1 MKKPLA
7 VFLSCMLLVGTMQI
21 ASAAESVPMSP
32 LDGLKYLTEE
42 ASADAVV
49 KVKPVKAPV
58 KNAPAKAPAGTPGV
72 EDEEGTGNPLADP
85 GDSGSTPPA
94 ATLQNSGSITV
105 TGLKE
110 GTTVNAYRLVKLE
123 TNASNTHFY
132 NQLNSPKYQPVF
144 DELGV
149 ENVSSFAEKPGS
161 AVLAAA
167 QKCITAAATV
177 PAAEYSQTVQADQNS
192 LTITGADLGFYY
204 IAMTAAEGDF
214 TIYNPMLV
222 LVPQVS
228 ETPGEENVTYAYDV
242 NAAAKSSSPGIEK
255 KILEGTQLV
264 NTTSASI
271 GDIIKYQ
278 LTTLVPEYKADIDD
292 EKVVFKITDT
302 MSKGLT
308 YKDGFAVY
316 GIGEAGGAGT
326 TIENPLTGGFATPTV
341 TVKDETGETSIV
353 MDFDYT
359 KIKEYKSIRITYDAG
374 LNEDAVIGGAGNP
387 NEAKLAYSHDTS
399 KVDDSG
405 KYPSKEP
412 PGDKTVV
419 YTFGL
424 DITKYE
430 LGDMSVK
437 LSGAEFSMKTAGGQQ
452 VYFKS
457 KDAENIIYTAIVADA
472 QPENTR
478 ETITTIAGGKLII
491 EGLGEGSYTLT
502 EVKAPN
508 DYHIIDKS
516 IPITITAEKTG
527 EELTGKVTQDTGISA
542 GSYGDA
548 YYVKNIANSPKYALP
563 QTGGIGTAI
572 FGLIAVLAA
581 AAACVMLY
589 RRRNE

>member
-1 MKKPLA
+1 MKKLLA

-49 KVKPVKAPV
+49 KAKPVKAPV

-94 ATLQNSGSITV
+94 ATLQDSGSITV

-132 NQLNSPKYQPVF
+132 NQLNSPKYQAVF

-149 ENVSSFAEKPGS
+149 KNVFSFAEKPGS

-177 PAAEYSQTVQADQNS
+177 PQAEYSQTVEAGQNS
-192 LTITGADLGFYY
+192 LTITPADLGFYY

-228 ETPGEENVTYAYDV
+228 ETPGEEKVTYTYDV
-242 NAAAKSSSPGIEK
+242 TAAAKSSSPGIEK

-264 NTTSASI
+264 DTTSASI

-278 LTTLVPEYKADIDD
+278 LTTLVPEYKADIEYD
-292 EKVVFKITDT
+292 KVVFKITDT

-308 YKDGFAVY
+308 YKDDFAVY

-326 TIENPLTGGFATPTV
+326 TIDNPLTGDVATPTV
-341 TVKDETGETSIV
+341 TVDENGETTIV
-353 MDFDYT
+353 MDFNYA
-359 KIKEYKSIRITYDAG
+359 KIKDYKSIRITYNAE
-374 LNEDAVIGGAGNP
+374 LNEDAVIGGEGNP
-387 NEAKLAYSHDTS
+387 NEARLAYSHDTS
-399 KVDDSG
+399 KVDGSG

-424 DITKYE
+424 DIT
-430 LGDMSVK
+430 
-437 LSGAEFSMKTAGGQQ
+437 
-452 VYFKS
+452 
-457 KDAENIIYTAIVADA
+457 
-472 QPENTR
+472 
-478 ETITTIAGGKLII
+478 
-491 EGLGEGSYTLT
+491 
-502 EVKAPN
+502 
-508 DYHIIDKS
+508 
-516 IPITITAEKTG
+516 
-527 EELTGKVTQDTGISA
+527 
-542 GSYGDA
+542 
-548 YYVKNIANSPKYALP
+548 
-563 QTGGIGTAI
+563 
-572 FGLIAVLAA
+572 
-581 AAACVMLY
+581 
-589 RRRNE
+589 

>member
-49 KVKPVKAPV
+49 KAKPVKAPV
-58 KNAPAKAPAGTPGV
+58 KNAPAKAPAGTPGD
-72 EDEEGTGNPLADP
+72 EDEEGTGEPK
-85 GDSGSTPPA
+85 DSGSTPSA

-110 GTTVNAYRLVKLE
+110 GTTVNAYRLVKLD
-123 TNASNTHFY
+123 TNESNSHFY
-132 NQLNSPKYQPVF
+132 NQLNSPKYQAVF
-144 DELGV
+144 DELDV
-149 ENVSSFAEKPGS
+149 ENVSSFAALEGS
-161 AVLAAA
+161 KVLAAA
-167 QKCITAAATV
+167 QKCITAAATL
-177 PAAEYSQTVQADQNS
+177 PDAEYSQMVQAGQNS

-242 NAAAKSSSPGIEK
+242 NAAAKSSSPGIKK
-255 KILEGTQLV
+255 KIIEGTQLV

-271 GDIIKYQ
+271 GDIIKYH
-278 LTTLVPEYKADIDD
+278 LSTLVPEYKADIDD
-292 EKVVFKITDT
+292 GKVVFKITDT

-308 YKDGFAVY
+308 YKESFAVY
-316 GIGEAGGAGT
+316 GIKTEGEAGT
-326 TIENPLTGGFATPTV
+326 LIENPLTGDVATPTV
-341 TVKDETGETSIV
+341 TVKDETGETTIV

-359 KIKEYKSIRITYDAG
+359 KIKEYKSIRITYDAE
-374 LNEDAVIGGAGNP
+374 LNEVAVIGGAGNP

-430 LGDMSVK
+430 LGDPNVK
-437 LSGAEFSMKTAGGQQ
+437 LPGAEFSMKTAGGQQ

-457 KDAENIIYTAIVADA
+457 KDAENNIYTAIVADA
-472 QPENTR
+472 QPENTL

-508 DYHIIDKS
+508 DYHIIDKDIS
-516 IPITITAEKTG
+516 ITITAEKTG
-527 EELTGKVTQDTGISA
+527 GELTGKVTQDAEISA

>member
-49 KVKPVKAPV
+49 KAKPVKALV

-72 EDEEGTGNPLADP
+72 ENEEGTGEPK
-85 GDSGSTPPA
+85 GSGSTPSA

-110 GTTVNAYRLVKLE
+110 GTTVNAYRLVKLD
-123 TNASNTHFY
+123 TNESNSHFY
-132 NQLNSPKYQPVF
+132 NQLNSPKYQAVF
-144 DELGV
+144 DELDV
-149 ENVSSFAEKPGS
+149 ENVSSFAALEGS
-161 AVLAAA
+161 KVLAAA
-167 QKCITAAATV
+167 QKCITAAATL
-177 PAAEYSQTVQADQNS
+177 PDAEYSQMVQAGQNS

-242 NAAAKSSSPGIEK
+242 NAAAKSSSPGIKK
-255 KILEGTQLV
+255 KIIEGTQLV

-271 GDIIKYQ
+271 GDIIKYH

-292 EKVVFKITDT
+292 GKVVFKITDT

-308 YKDGFAVY
+308 YKESFAVY
-316 GIGEAGGAGT
+316 GIKTEGEAGT
-326 TIENPLTGGFATPTV
+326 LIENPLTGDVATPTV
-341 TVKDETGETSIV
+341 TVKDETGETTIV

-359 KIKEYKSIRITYDAG
+359 KIKEYKSIRITYDAE

-430 LGDMSVK
+430 LGDPNVK
-437 LSGAEFSMKTAGGQQ
+437 LPGAEFSMKTAGGQQ

-457 KDAENIIYTAIVADA
+457 KDAENNIYTAIVADA
-472 QPENTR
+472 QPENTL

-508 DYHIIDKS
+508 DYHIIDKDIS
-516 IPITITAEKTG
+516 ITITAEKTG
-527 EELTGKVTQDTGISA
+527 GELTGKVTQDAEISA

-563 QTGGIGTAI
+563 QTGGIGTVI

>member
-1 MKKPLA
+1 MKKLLA

-49 KVKPVKAPV
+49 KAIPVKAPV

-72 EDEEGTGNPLADP
+72 EDEEGTGVPLADP

-94 ATLQNSGSITV
+94 ATLQNSGNITV

-123 TNASNTHFY
+123 PNENKTHFY
-132 NQLNSPKYQPVF
+132 NQLNSQKYQAVF
-144 DELGV
+144 NELNV
-149 ENVSSFAEKPGS
+149 ENVSSFAEKQGS

-167 QKCITAAATV
+167 QKCITAAETV
-177 PAAEYSQTVQADQNS
+177 PPAEYSQTVGAGQNS

-228 ETPGEENVTYAYDV
+228 ETPGEEKVTYTYDV
-242 NAAAKSSSPGIEK
+242 TAAAKSSSPGIEK
-255 KILEGTQLV
+255 KILEGTQPV
-264 NTTSASI
+264 DTTSASI

-278 LTTLVPEYKADIDD
+278 LTTLVPEYKADIEYD
-292 EKVVFKITDT
+292 KVVFKITDT

-326 TIENPLTGGFATPTV
+326 QIENPLTGGVATPTV
-341 TVKDETGETSIV
+341 TVNDENGETTIE
-353 MDFDYT
+353 MDFNYA
-359 KIKEYKSIRITYDAG
+359 KIKDYKSIRITYNAE
-374 LNEDAVIGGAGNP
+374 LNEGAVIGGEGNP

-430 LGDMSVK
+430 LGDTTVK
-437 LSGAEFSMKTAGGQQ
+437 LSGAEFSMKTAEGKT
-452 VYFKS
+452 VYFKV
-457 KDAENIIYTAIVADA
+457 KNETDNIYTAIVADA
-472 QPENTR
+472 QPENTAD
-478 ETITTIAGGKLII
+478 TVTTIAGGKLII
-491 EGLGEGSYTLT
+491 EGLGEGNYTLT
-502 EVKAPN
+502 EEKAPS
-508 DYHIIDKS
+508 DYHIIDKNIS
-516 IPITITAEKTG
+516 ITITAEKAG
-527 EELTGKVTQDTGISA
+527 GELTGKVTQDAGISPD
-542 GSYGDA
+542 SYGEA

>member
-1 MKKPLA
+1 MKKLLA

-42 ASADAVV
+42 ASADAAV
-49 KVKPVKAPV
+49 KAKPVKAPV
-58 KNAPAKAPAGTPGV
+58 KNAPAKAPAGTPGA

-94 ATLQNSGSITV
+94 ATLQDSGSITV
-105 TGLKE
+105 TGLKK

-123 TNASNTHFY
+123 TNENKTHFY
-132 NQLNSPKYQPVF
+132 NQLNSKYQAVF
-144 DELGV
+144 DELHV
-149 ENVSSFAEKPGS
+149 ENVSSFAEKRGS

-167 QKCITAAATV
+167 QECITAAETV
-177 PAAEYSQTVQADQNS
+177 PPAEYSQTVEAGQNS
-192 LTITGADLGFYY
+192 LTITPADLGFYY

-228 ETPGEENVTYAYDV
+228 ETPGEEKVTYTYDV
-242 NAAAKSSSPGIEK
+242 TAAAKSSSPGIEK
-255 KILEGTQLV
+255 KILEGTQPV
-264 NTTSASI
+264 DTTSASI

-278 LTTLVPEYKADIDD
+278 LTTLVPEYKADIEYD
-292 EKVVFKITDT
+292 KVVFKITDT

-326 TIENPLTGGFATPTV
+326 QIENPLTGGVATPTV
-341 TVKDETGETSIV
+341 TVNDENGETTIE
-353 MDFDYT
+353 MDFNYA
-359 KIKEYKSIRITYDAG
+359 KIKDYKSIRITYNAE
-374 LNEDAVIGGAGNP
+374 LNEGAVIGGEGNP

-430 LGDMSVK
+430 LGDTTVK
-437 LSGAEFSMKTAGGQQ
+437 LSGAEFSMKTAEGKT
-452 VYFKS
+452 VYFKV
-457 KDAENIIYTAIVADA
+457 KNETDNIYTAIVADA
-472 QPENTR
+472 QPENTAD
-478 ETITTIAGGKLII
+478 TVTTIAGGKLII
-491 EGLGEGSYTLT
+491 EGLGEGNYTLT

-508 DYHIIDKS
+508 DYHIIDKNIS
-516 IPITITAEKTG
+516 ITITAEKTG
-527 EELTGKVTQDTGISA
+527 GELTGKVTQDTGILA

>member
-1 MKKPLA
+1 MKKLLA

-42 ASADAVV
+42 ASADSVIKA
-49 KVKPVKAPV
+49 KPVKAPV

-132 NQLNSPKYQPVF
+132 NQLNSPKYQAVF

-149 ENVSSFAEKPGS
+149 GNVSSFAEKSGS

-167 QKCITAAATV
+167 QKSITAAATV
-177 PAAEYSQTVQADQNS
+177 PDAEYSQTVEAGQNS

-228 ETPGEENVTYAYDV
+228 ETPGEEKVTYTYDV
-242 NAAAKSSSPGIEK
+242 TAAAKSSSPGIEK
-255 KILEGTQLV
+255 KILEGTQPV
-264 NTTSASI
+264 DTTSTSI

-278 LTTLVPEYKADIDD
+278 LTTLVPEYKADIEYD
-292 EKVVFKITDT
+292 KVVFKITDT

-308 YKDGFAVY
+308 YKDDFAVY
-316 GIGEAGGAGT
+316 GIGEVGGAGT
-326 TIENPLTGGFATPTV
+326 QIENPLTEGVATPTV
-341 TVKDETGETSIV
+341 TVNDETGETTIV
-353 MDFDYT
+353 MDFDYA
-359 KIKEYKSIRITYDAG
+359 KIKEFKSIRITYNAE
-374 LNEDAVIGGAGNP
+374 LNESAVIGVEGNP

-399 KVDDSG
+399 KVDGSG

-430 LGDMSVK
+430 LGDTTVK

-457 KDAENIIYTAIVADA
+457 KDAAKNIYTAIVANA
-472 QPENTR
+472 QPENTV
-478 ETITTIAGGKLII
+478 ETVTTIEGGKLII
-491 EGLGEGSYTLT
+491 EGLGEGNYTLT
-502 EVKAPN
+502 EVKAPD
-508 DYHIIDKS
+508 DYHIIDKNIS
-516 IPITITAEKTG
+516 ITITAEKTG
-527 EELTGKVTQDTGISA
+527 GELTGKVTQDTGISL